1 MTDIMA
7 KFKRVLGAEIND
19 ALDRATDPAKV
30 SARELRKLKT
40 NLENMRTETAS
51 MMADIDILQDD
62 IKKNEKEIST
72 LNDYIQKAATAG
84 NDEDVQELIMQRLI
98 IEDAT
103 DELRKT
109 LAEAKKNMNLQK
121 QEYLRLSTQITSAET
136 RQRSIAGKVALAETR
151 NSLTTS
157 GASVSNISGRLGI
170 FREMETK
177 ADTMLRQSGNMERL
191 EALEN
196 DPSIEI
202 KQKYQLS
209 MDERIRRE
217 MHRIEAAVQ

>member
-1 MTDIMA
+1 MADIMA

-196 DPSIEI
+196 DPSVEI

>member
-1 MTDIMA
+1 MADIMA